1 MSGAIAVFVKTPGLS
16 PVKTRLAVKL
26 GQKNAEAFHLSSSRS
41 VASVVQL
48 LTEQEDIESYY
59 AVAEASA
66 LNHPYWQDMSCL
78 WQGEGGLGER
88 MAVIYQTLLLEHDY
102 VILVGAD
109 IPQMTVKQLQKA
121 TAWLPH
127 NEQARLAFA
136 PSDDGGFWLLGGN
149 CNIPNEVW
157 TDVIYSEAETGIHFL
172 NKIKK
177 LGDINLLESL
187 NDVDEA
193 DDLIQLHSDLN
204 NLSAPTKAQQQLR
217 CFVDNL
223 VVNELN
229 IKKEKV
235 CAM

>member
-26 GQKNAEAFHLSSSRS
+26 GQQNAEAFHLASSRS

-48 LTEQEDIESYY
+48 LSEQVDVESYY
-59 AVAEASA
+59 AVAEESA
-66 LNHPYWQDMSCL
+66 LNHPYWQDMPCI

-88 MAVIYQTLLLEHDY
+88 MAFIYQTLSVQHDY

-109 IPQMTVKQLQKA
+109 IPQMTTKQLQKT

-136 PSDDGGFWLLGGN
+136 PSDDGGFWLFGGN
-149 CNIPNEVW
+149 CNIPNKVW
-157 TDVIYSEAETGIHFL
+157 TDVIYSEAETGTHFL

-177 LGDINLLESL
+177 IGDIKVLESL
-187 NDVDEA
+187 NDVDEV
-193 DDLIQLHSDLN
+193 DDLIQLQSELS
-204 NLSAPTKAQQQLR
+204 NLPIPTKAQKELGY
-217 CFVDNL
+217 FVDKL
-223 VVNELN
+223 VNNELN
-229 IKKEKV
+229 IKPKKA